1 MTREVDAEAAIAAQV
16 GLGALVQV
24 CAEGRGRELSAPAV
38 AGSGGAPRPVHAPPP
53 ALLTHARAP
62 PGAHVQAVAAVAV
75 AVVGAAGVHA
85 DAPAGAARLRLAL
98 VHV

>member
-1 MTREVDAEAAIAAQV
+1 MQGT
-16 GLGALVQV
+16 
-24 CAEGRGRELSAPAV
+24 AEGIPLW
-38 AGSGGAPRPVHAPPP
+38 SGGEPPHALSPGAVPAP

-85 DAPAGAARLRLAL
+85 DAPAGAARFCLAL